1 MRCGA
6 QTRKQRS
13 EGGYTLL
20 VSVVLLLLLTSIVG
34 TIVIRATS
42 ENRTSAAYLDL
53 AQSQYSAFSGL
64 EEVRGRLL
72 PSGGSGAISPG
83 NIPGTIGQVLYITN
97 SKPGD
102 TVEPNNASSIYYD
115 KELLQE
121 FPQGATAILLPSNNP
136 FAQTSSDLSYKWVRV
151 TLKTEFSSKQD
162 LDQDGNLDAATPI
175 VYDGKNQYLS
185 TQIAN
190 GMPVYTIT
198 ALSVQP
204 SGERRLLQYDVS
216 NRPPVTPAATVTS
229 WSDVQLSGDLVV
241 NGTQGCT
248 TGPNVYG
255 VMGAGNYLQ
264 QGGATVNGS
273 PTGHLAPAS
282 LSPPTPASL
291 VSQYAS
297 IAVPILAANP
307 SGVTYSS
314 TNQTYTGSFV
324 AFGSLP
330 VFPPTASN
338 PAVPAFVYADHS
350 LSIDS
355 GSGAGVLLVQGD
367 LSITGGFTYYGLIVA
382 TGNVSIQ
389 GNSSNPLRIRGAV
402 LQGGT
407 FTASSTGASVGLRL
421 RFDSCALASATT
433 LFPKTVLGFRELQP

>member
-1 MRCGA
+1 MSSG
-6 QTRKQRS
+6 TKTGKQRAA
-13 EGGYTLL
+13 GGFTLL
-20 VSVVLLLLLTSIVG
+20 ISLVLLLLLTSIVG

-42 ENRTSAAYLDL
+42 ENRTSGAYIDL
-53 AQSQYSAFSGL
+53 AQSQFSAISGL

-72 PSGGSGAISPG
+72 SSGSDAIPAG
-83 NIPGTIGQVLYITN
+83 NIPGTVGQVLYITN

-102 TVEPNNASSIYYD
+102 TVVPNNASSIYYD

-121 FPQGATAILLPSNNP
+121 FPNGATATLLPSNNP

-151 TLKTEFSSKQD
+151 TLKTEYSSKQD
-162 LDQDGNLDAATPI
+162 LNQDGILDQATPI

-185 TQIAN
+185 TQISN
-190 GMPVYTIT
+190 GIPVYILT
-198 ALSVQP
+198 ALAVQP
-204 SGERRLLQYDVS
+204 SGESRLLQYDVS
-216 NRPPVTPAATVTS
+216 NRPPVEPAATVTS
-229 WSDVQLSGDLVV
+229 WGDVQLSGSIVV
-241 NGTQGCT
+241 NGTQGCS
-248 TGPNVYG
+248 TGPSVYG
-255 VMGAGNYLQ
+255 AMGAGSYSQ
-264 QGGATVNGS
+264 PAGPTVTGT

-282 LSPPTPASL
+282 LGPPTPASL

-314 TNQTYTGSFV
+314 TNHTYSGSYV
-324 AFGSLP
+324 TFGSLP
-330 VFPPTASN
+330 VYPPTVSN
-338 PAVPAFVYADHS
+338 PAVPAFVYADHT
-350 LSIDS
+350 LSINS

-389 GNSSNPLRIRGAV
+389 GDGSNVTRIRGAV

-407 FTASSTGASVGLRL
+407 FTASSSGAGVGLRL
-421 RFDSCALASATT
+421 RFDSCALAGATT